1 MANLDWSGS
10 SYGIGGV
17 VTALVAV
24 HIAAL
29 LVWIALL
36 LRGSKPSTKLSGKQ
50 H

>member
-1 MANLDWSGS
+1 MAHLDWSGS

-17 VTALVAV
+17 VTALVAA

-29 LVWIALL
+29 LVWVALL
-36 LRGSKPSTKLSGKQ
+36 LRGSKPNPKPSGKQ